1 MDHQQRKL
9 NKSEWDSIEVPSSEK
24 EIEILKL
31 ITKGS
36 KNVNIRINNN
46 NSMFIF
52 LKIEYNEKMED
63 YLFNK
68 FFRKCV
74 EKIEKIL
81 LEKLPD
87 YKPIKIDV
95 NVKIKSADKIRL
107 ERNDENVINK
117 EKIYE
122 FILLNHLEKMIE
134 YKFVKQ
140 NNRKFSFHFYTLY
153 KLIRNNIEKLNRHI
167 VKLINDILKI
177 FEDDINVETIVE
189 NAVDFIEKNSS
200 LLKYDDMVLYEH
212 QKQIITICKNSRSK
226 LILYMAPT
234 GTGKTLTPL
243 ALSEDNRIIFV
254 CAARHVGL
262 ALAKAAISI
271 NKKIAFAF
279 GCSSAADIRLHY
291 FAAKEYTKN
300 TKTGGIF
307 KVDNSVGTEVE
318 IIICDIR
325 SYLPA
330 MFYMMSFNDKNK
342 IITYWDEPTITMDY
356 ESHEFHEIIQKNW
369 KENLIPNM
377 ILSSATLPKEHELE
391 LTIPDFKEK
400 FANSEVYNIVSY
412 DCKKS
417 IPIINNNGEVILPH
431 YLNIDYD
438 VLFEISSHCEQNMT
452 LLRYFDLKE
461 VVDFISYVNK
471 HNYINFKM
479 KINRYFNSIDEI
491 NMTNIKIYY
500 VKLLKN
506 IIGGTWGG
514 IYVHFITSRMPRI
527 LSNENV
533 DEKGNKIRKMKSL
546 DSSLQ
551 KSNELSGQPIS
562 RVASEQIIKSV
573 NNKPIGTSGIY
584 VTTKDS
590 YTLKDGPTIFITNEI
605 SKIANFC
612 IQQANI
618 PSIVMNDLMQK
629 IEFNNIINKKL
640 SALENDLE
648 YIKEAIQ
655 ENAKNS
661 ISSVGGRAKS
671 NKDCKKIN
679 RELPEENMDKKSMSG
694 INTEINSLR
703 TMIKPTSLNDTFVPN
718 KEEHKKK
725 WAFDFDTKDSFTS
738 NIDEHIVNEI
748 MMLDKIDDSW
758 KVLLMMGIG
767 VFINHD
773 NIKYTEI
780 MKKLADEQKLFM
792 IIANSDYI
800 YGTNYQ
806 FCHGYIGKDLNLTQ
820 EKIIQ
825 AMGRI
830 GRNNIQQTYTI
841 RFRNDK
847 QILKLFTSETEK
859 PEIINMNKLFNSHKI
874 LWEDG
879 KYKMVNEDEEVK
891 INI

>member
-153 KLIRNNIEKLNRHI
+153 KLIRNNIQKLNRHI

-452 LLRYFDLKE
+452 LLRYFD
-461 VVDFISYVNK
+461 FFF
-471 HNYINFKM
+471 NF
-479 KINRYFNSIDEI
+479 
-491 NMTNIKIYY
+491 
-500 VKLLKN
+500 
-506 IIGGTWGG
+506 
-514 IYVHFITSRMPRI
+514 
-527 LSNENV
+527 
-533 DEKGNKIRKMKSL
+533 
-546 DSSLQ
+546 
-551 KSNELSGQPIS
+551 
-562 RVASEQIIKSV
+562 
-573 NNKPIGTSGIY
+573 
-584 VTTKDS
+584 
-590 YTLKDGPTIFITNEI
+590 
-605 SKIANFC
+605 
-612 IQQANI
+612 
-618 PSIVMNDLMQK
+618 
-629 IEFNNIINKKL
+629 
-640 SALENDLE
+640 
-648 YIKEAIQ
+648 
-655 ENAKNS
+655 
-661 ISSVGGRAKS
+661 
-671 NKDCKKIN
+671 
-679 RELPEENMDKKSMSG
+679 
-694 INTEINSLR
+694 
-703 TMIKPTSLNDTFVPN
+703 
-718 KEEHKKK
+718 
-725 WAFDFDTKDSFTS
+725 
-738 NIDEHIVNEI
+738 
-748 MMLDKIDDSW
+748 
-758 KVLLMMGIG
+758 
-767 VFINHD
+767 
-773 NIKYTEI
+773 
-780 MKKLADEQKLFM
+780 
-792 IIANSDYI
+792 
-800 YGTNYQ
+800 
-806 FCHGYIGKDLNLTQ
+806 
-820 EKIIQ
+820 
-825 AMGRI
+825 
-830 GRNNIQQTYTI
+830 
-841 RFRNDK
+841 
-847 QILKLFTSETEK
+847 
-859 PEIINMNKLFNSHKI
+859 
-874 LWEDG
+874 
-879 KYKMVNEDEEVK
+879 
-891 INI
+891 